1 MERESCSQLYDVEQ
15 DSRFGL
21 CVAVQ
26 AKVVPPEAI
35 LL

>member
-15 DSRFGL
+15 DSRFNRD
-21 CVAVQ
+21 VADSG
-26 AKVVPPEAI
+26 KVMPSEAI